1 MMTLIIIGDIVVCAI
16 IIALVAWIFARD
28 EDKHLREAAHIPL
41 LDDEQSWRGGE
52 ESREES

>member
-1 MMTLIIIGDIVVCAI
+1 MMTLIIIGDIVVCGI

-28 EDKHLREAAHIPL
+28 EDKNLREAARIPL